1 METINTVGLGARIGC
16 FLIGWNPV
24 LLKQCGEAS
33 RRTLRRYISALIIL
47 SVIWGAIGFCFAERY
62 MGISSLWQQL
72 LVSSVFIVMI
82 LCIERFIILTVR
94 SKRFGVPE
102 IFRCI
107 LAFLMAVL
115 GSAVFDQIIFKN
127 DVMVK
132 MKEVRTDQI
141 NKEIPKRMAYLDN
154 DIKRVSLLIDSIGL
168 ANIQIYDKLSKQPVI
183 TATDVSTTTKQTG
196 VDDEGNPVVEKI
208 TSVNKRSVENPLN
221 AQAKANEEALT
232 LYKNQLDTY
241 QKEKIEVADKTRDEF
256 ENAATGFLEE
266 LKALVLILREDP
278 YALAFY
284 VFLFLFLLCLE
295 LLVVTSKTGDS
306 KCDYDLVVEH
316 QLRIKTETLKN
327 TELSLLNK
335 QKEG

>member
-1 METINTVGLGARIGC
+1 METINTVGIGARIGC
-16 FLIGWNPV
+16 FLIGWNPI

-33 RRTLRRYISALIIL
+33 RRTLRRYISAIIIL

-62 MGISSLWQQL
+62 MGVSSLWQQL
-72 LVSSVFIVMI
+72 AVSSVFVIMI
-82 LCIERFIILTVR
+82 LCIERFIILTVG
-94 SKRFGVPE
+94 KLGIMGF
-102 IFRCI
+102 FRYV

-127 DVMVK
+127 DVTVK
-132 MKEVRTDQI
+132 MKEVRTEQI
-141 NKEIPKRMAYLDN
+141 NKEIPKRMAYLDS

-168 ANIQIYDKLSKQPVI
+168 ANIQIYDKLSKQPII

-196 VDDEGNPVVEKI
+196 VDEEGNPVVEKI

-221 AQAKANEEALT
+221 AQA
-232 LYKNQLDTY
+232 NQLDTY

-284 VFLFLFLLCLE
+284 IFLFLFLLCLE

-316 QLRIKTETLKN
+316 QLRIKAETLRN